1 MTTEGFIENLSVS
14 DASHGAGERPAAFPA
29 EAVGLAHE
37 AQQIA
42 QAETQQGA
50 AAVPQSG
57 EQIVAAVDNVVKLP
71 AGTSIEKVEIDG
83 DNLILVQPDGSR
95 IVIEHAALH
104 VPTFVIDDVEI
115 PQEALVAALEASNI
129 NVAAGPDGTLTAAA
143 AGSESAGGNFSEA
156 IPGIGDAGPAI
167 DLLPPTALQFGA
179 PEDRQ
184 LLAAFDAPNRG
195 PGIEFPPEGEGGA
208 GGIDV
213 LDQQVNEAFL
223 DNGTHKRGEMGKGTV
238 DGAFRISD
246 PDGLNDLAKLSI
258 TIGGKTTTLTMAEL
272 AGGKIDIA
280 GPDAH
285 GTLTIHGYNP
295 ATGIVTYTYTL
306 TSPVTDQVSNDGANI
321 ELDKDI
327 FTITVTDKG
336 GLGASATLKIDIVD
350 DVPSISASAGRDF
363 SVTHD
368 ETLLPQ
374 KSADDILF
382 TSLFNGVGNPG
393 HDPQSLFGLPLGY
406 ARSDSPALSIG
417 EEKFGADGAA
427 STDAKVF
434 SLTLLNAG
442 GLPADGIASG
452 IETTDHHE
460 ISLFREGDLI
470 VGRYDHDNNPDTEPV
485 AAFAIHIDAATG
497 VVSLVQYVS
506 LFHTDD
512 TNSNDI
518 LSLGNIAGHLKAT
531 VTITDGDGDTA
542 SASAD
547 IGGSIQFRDD
557 GPALVV
563 GVTRGF
569 GVTADESASN
579 QDNDVTGPLSVFAHV
594 QNQGQDPDRD
604 NNPLAFA
611 QSKTSAVTYVP
622 YFGVDGPAAA
632 NPVTY
637 GLKLGGQGN
646 GIDSGLKLTDGTTIS
661 LHSEVVDG
669 NTIIVGRVDGNG
681 PHAGEAAFALAID
694 PANGKISVVEYLS
707 LQHNPNGFDP
717 NDQVS
722 LKAGTVLATVT
733 ITDGDGDTASDS
745 ADISGKVHFNDD
757 APTLVAGGVA
767 NITIDEGDIFT
778 ALSHGTSPNDGN
790 QDGSD
795 TEAGTGAAL
804 ASGSIAA
811 AVDFG
816 ADSAAAGGG
825 FSFVANAGD
834 KLATMGLT
842 SNHADLTYQ
851 VANGVLTATADGRTV
866 FTLKLSG
873 DGSFEFRL
881 FDQLDHVAGDGHNGK
896 NTELAVKN
904 GGSISSIDFGSVIQ
918 ATDGDND
925 SVTLSGKLNITV
937 TDDIPQV
944 DALPVGTTGTPV
956 TYSILDSGNILY
968 RAVQGEKDFDLL
980 LTGKNSGGVAS
991 VNTNSSGTGSA
1002 NVGTGSGI
1010 EASETLRVDFMKG
1023 LTTTGNVDSG
1033 NYAANERFSASSFTF
1048 SASKVHGNPNNT
1060 VNILVQLFSVN
1071 ANDDL
1076 NTNNGAV
1083 DFSSTGTV
1091 TISSITI
1098 NDGTPIDLATL
1109 TQVGGGYVL
1118 TGIKEGDKIVV
1129 NGSSAFGRVEISNN
1143 GGGESFSVGGFGAK
1157 VETPKV
1163 FEVRHDET
1171 HGVNTGADTNAADD
1185 TAASLPPALTA
1196 AIGGLTELGHAVTTA
1211 SASGLFTY
1219 KPGADEIATVG
1230 YTLTNA
1236 TGGAFNGVDSGLTT
1250 TEGGQKI
1257 YLYSEG
1263 NVLWG
1268 VAGGDLNSG
1277 TKVFAAYVDP
1287 DGRLWL
1293 VQFEAIAHP
1302 VAGSDASAHDDAV
1315 SVGAEIRIAI
1325 SVTDADGDTVTKHSD
1340 EKVKLTFQDDGPVV
1354 QNAAFNLPE
1363 GQMTSGQLSFD
1374 TGRDG
1379 GGVTHI
1385 NGKPLT
1391 FTDGWSQWVSDAKG
1405 NEIRVT
1411 AAGAY
1416 EFRAHA
1422 DDVYKSGGTVTF
1434 NYTVTDGDG
1443 DTAVGV
1449 VTVKVTDTFDTVT
1462 VTLTATPTVTEGA
1475 NFITY
1480 TASLSDGH
1488 TAHNAITVT
1497 LANGEVIT
1505 IAAGQTSGSRDT
1517 PTQGDDVYLDGE
1529 TVTNS
1534 IVSAVEAN
1542 AGQPGALEHLAYD
1555 GTAVTTA
1562 VTDTFDTVTVTL
1574 TAGAATL
1581 GVNGVSVTYTVT
1593 LTGGPGAIGPKT
1605 DLVLKL
1611 ANGEEITVKAG
1622 ETSGFVVK
1630 TYAYGS
1636 FSGTTITNSIS
1647 GITSGGSEYEK
1658 LATAGATSVT
1668 ANTVPT
1674 GGGSVSLTIDEAALD
1689 IQKDGNDLKEGTAT
1703 GTHPSSTNE
1712 TDQRTSGITFNAT
1725 GETIIVGF
1733 PNPLTAG
1740 SGWVAPTVSG
1750 LAAGYSISWVLSGGM
1765 LVGTLMQG
1773 SGQAAIN
1780 HGEAIRLALSG
1791 TLSANAGGSV
1801 TPTVTAT
1808 LTGPLE
1814 HAAGSGDVTINGV
1827 KVVAIDASGDTVSA
1841 NVNLT
1846 VHDDAPTIGS
1856 FAHALIPNETG
1867 SVNGTFDVNFGAD
1880 GYHPT
1885 NAFDIVAPQI
1895 SGIAYTETDLGG
1907 GVTKLVGHT
1916 TGANPTNVF
1925 TLTVRA
1931 DGTYAFELQQPKAA
1945 TTETLSFAKLSSGG
1959 PNNFIELQDDPNTA
1973 LDETGRVEF
1982 SSNGTGV
1989 NVSTPGFGVGN
2000 QWTSQGE
2007 WFSMEFHNPGKL
2019 GDDTPGT
2026 DADILNSVILYVQQ
2040 IKGSVSIKWTV
2051 TNPLTGA
2058 SESDVAVISATGK
2071 FAIPSH
2077 IPFSVVTIEVLSG
2090 DIRMDSKIDI
2100 THTII
2105 PPDQHFDF
2113 GIIARDGDG
2122 DVTSSSVLS
2131 IDVKSVAGDGS
2142 FTLQG
2147 SSGNDVLAG
2156 STHADKITGGVGY
2169 DIVDYTGSVGAISI
2183 HLDEAGNASGV
2194 PAVFGNPAS
2203 GKIGGGD
2210 AVGDILNGIE
2220 GLIGGSGNDVLIGNS
2235 HDNYLS
2241 GGAGNDYLDGGAGN
2255 DILIGGDGNDVLI
2268 GGYGHDKLI
2277 GGAGADTFVFDQS
2290 ALVDGPQ
2297 LADLITDYNRA
2308 EGDVVDL
2315 TALLDGIGSSQDI
2328 GDYVKVVHDTAN
2340 APAGG
2345 PQDALQVNTGSGF
2358 VTVAWLDATN
2368 TGVKILYNDDQ
2379 HHAHDATV
2387 TK

>member
-195 PGIEFPPEGEGGA
+195 PGIEFPPQGEGGA

-258 TIGGKTTTLTMAEL
+258 TVGGTTTTLTMAEL
-272 AGGKIDIA
+272 AA
-280 GPDAH
+280 GNVNPIVGAH
-285 GTLTIHGYNP
+285 GSLSITGYDP
-295 ATGIVTYTYTL
+295 ATGVVTYTYTL
-306 TSPVTDQVSNDGANI
+306 TSPVTDHVNNDGFNI
-321 ELDKDI
+321 EQDKDI
-327 FTITVTDKG
+327 FTLTVTDKG

-393 HDPQSLFGLPLGY
+393 HDPQSPFGLPLGY

-497 VVSLVQYVS
+497 IVSLVQYVS

-518 LSLGNIAGHLKAT
+518 LSLGNIAGHLQAT

-557 GPALVV
+557 GPTLVV

-579 QDNDVTGPLSVFAHV
+579 QNNDVTGPLSVFAHV

-795 TEAGTGAAL
+795 TEAGTGGAL

-834 KLATMGLT
+834 KLAAMGLT

-937 TDDIPQV
+937 TDDVPQV
-944 DALPVGTTGTPV
+944 DALPVGTTSTPV

-968 RAVQGEKDFDLL
+968 RAVQGEQDFDLL

-1010 EASETLRVDFMKG
+1010 EASETLRIDFMKG
-1023 LTTTGNVDSG
+1023 LTTIGNVNSG
-1033 NYAANERFSASSFTF
+1033 TYAADERFSANSFTF

-1098 NDGTPIDLATL
+1098 NGGTPIDLATL

-1171 HGVNTGADTNAADD
+1171 YGVNTGADTNAADD

-1219 KPGADEIATVG
+1219 KPGADETATVG

-1340 EKVKLTFQDDGPVV
+1340 EKVKLTFQDDGPIV

-1422 DDVYKSGGTVTF
+1422 DDVYKTGGVATF
-1434 NYTVTDGDG
+1434 TYTVKDGDG
-1443 DTAVGV
+1443 DTADGKVV
-1449 VTVKVTDTFDTVT
+1449 VTVTDDSDPVTATLTATASTGEDGGEIIYT
-1462 VTLTATPTVTEGA
+1462 VTLTGGPGA
-1475 NFITY
+1475 IAPKTDLVFK
-1480 TASLSDGH
+1480 
-1488 TAHNAITVT
+1488 
-1497 LANGEVIT
+1497 LANGEEVK
-1505 IAAGQTSGSRDT
+1505 IAAGATSGSTTITVDR
-1517 PTQGDDVYLDGE
+1517 DDVYKEADS
-1529 TVTNS
+1529 VSNS
-1534 IVSAVEAN
+1534 ISSVKSGGGEYESLVLNPEPVSTTITDDSDPV
-1542 AGQPGALEHLAYD
+1542 
-1555 GTAVTTA
+1555 TA
-1562 VTDTFDTVTVTL
+1562 TL
-1574 TAGAATL
+1574 TAGEATL

-1611 ANGEEITVKAG
+1611 ANGEEITVQAG

-1647 GITSGGSEYEK
+1647 GITSGGSEYEN
-1658 LATAGATSVT
+1658 LETAGATSVT

-1674 GGGSVSLTIDEAALD
+1674 GGGSVSLMVDEAALD
-1689 IQKDGNDLKEGTAT
+1689 MQKDGKDLKEGTAT

-1712 TDQRTSGITFNAT
+1712 TDQTSSGITFNAT
-1725 GETIIVGF
+1725 GEAITVGF
-1733 PNPLTAG
+1733 PNPSMAG

-1750 LAAGYSISWVLSGGM
+1750 LAAGYSISWAWSGGM
-1765 LVGTLMQG
+1765 LVGTLMEG
-1773 SGQAAIN
+1773 TGQAAVN
-1780 HGEAIRLALSG
+1780 HGEAILLALSG
-1791 TLSANAGGSV
+1791 TLAAGAGGSV

-1808 LTGPLE
+1808 LTGPLA
-1814 HAAGSGDVTINGV
+1814 HAAGNGDVTISGV
-1827 KVVAIDASGDTVSA
+1827 KVVATDSSGDIVSA

-1846 VHDDAPTIGS
+1846 VHDDAPENFTAASMRI
-1856 FAHALIPNETG
+1856 
-1867 SVNGTFDVNFGAD
+1867 VNGADAEGHGALHFFENIGAD
-1880 GYHPT
+1880 GGKSPVAVVFQGT
-1885 NAFDIVAPQI
+1885 NGSDLASQLGKVM
-1895 SGIAYTETDLGG
+1895 SGGEQVKLYGFGTDSLIA
-1907 GVTKLVGHT
+1907 K
-1916 TGANPTNVF
+1916 TGADANGNGGKLIFEVHLNPDASSASNDYYSIKFHEALDDGSQVTLNPTSLSGVKSGSAAFNIV
-1925 TLTVRA
+1925 LGS
-1931 DGTYAFELQQPKAA
+1931 DGQDLLISTA
-1945 TTETLSFAKLSSGG
+1945 TRGSNGSLSSGTVNISG
-1959 PNNFIELQDDPNTA
+1959 QGVGVNSNHVYDNSIVRFDFVSGASVGNGNNNTYDYSSHYKVNAFTFVTNSASSGTEVWIRTYNSAATNVSGTSAQHQAA
-1973 LDETGRVEF
+1973 LIGNRSEAII
-1982 SSNGTGV
+1982 TGV
-1989 NVSTPGFGVGN
+1989 VINGQEVALSSLLSDGHGGYLIEGLSTGSRVQIISSGGFNQLEVENVSSAHSPFTSSAQHPLSLNGEDFLLSVAGYSVLTGGQGKDLNLGFTVKATDSDGDTATGTIGV
-2000 QWTSQGE
+2000 TTLHPAT
-2007 WFSMEFHNPGKL
+2007 EFHGTNGDDVLVGGLGNDTLVGGL
-2019 GDDTPGT
+2019 GDD
-2026 DADILNSVILYVQQ
+2026 IL
-2040 IKGSVSIKWTV
+2040 
-2051 TNPLTGA
+2051 
-2058 SESDVAVISATGK
+2058 
-2071 FAIPSH
+2071 
-2077 IPFSVVTIEVLSG
+2077 
-2090 DIRMDSKIDI
+2090 
-2100 THTII
+2100 
-2105 PPDQHFDF
+2105 
-2113 GIIARDGDG
+2113 
-2122 DVTSSSVLS
+2122 
-2131 IDVKSVAGDGS
+2131 
-2142 FTLQG
+2142 
-2147 SSGNDVLAG
+2147 
-2156 STHADKITGGVGY
+2156 VG
-2169 DIVDYTGSVGAISI
+2169 
-2183 HLDEAGNASGV
+2183 
-2194 PAVFGNPAS
+2194 
-2203 GKIGGGD
+2203 GGGD
-2210 AVGDILNGIE
+2210 
-2220 GLIGGSGNDVLIGNS
+2220 
-2235 HDNYLS
+2235 
-2241 GGAGNDYLDGGAGN
+2241 
-2255 DILIGGDGNDVLI
+2255 DILIGGP
-2268 GGYGHDKLI
+2268 GHNTLT
-2277 GGAGADTFVFDQS
+2277 GGAGDDTFVLDSS
-2290 ALVDGPQ
+2290 ALVGGPSM
-2297 LADLITDYNRA
+2297 ADIIVDYHNSTT
-2308 EGDVVDL
+2308 EHDVVDL
-2315 TALLDGIGSSQDI
+2315 TALLDDI
-2328 GDYVKVVHDTAN
+2328 GANQVNDYVKVVHDTAN

-2358 VTVAWLDATN
+2358 VTVAWLDAN
-2368 TGVKILYNDDQ
+2368 AGVKILYNDDQ